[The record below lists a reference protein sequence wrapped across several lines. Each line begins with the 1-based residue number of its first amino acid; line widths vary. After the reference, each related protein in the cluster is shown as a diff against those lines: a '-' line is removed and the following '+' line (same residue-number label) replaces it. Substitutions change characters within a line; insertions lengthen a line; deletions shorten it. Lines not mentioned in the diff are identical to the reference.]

1 MNMRSARYILWGLI
15 LVVVATMAYWYQT
28 NDRNSQIRIQAPVVK
43 LGAEFSLT
51 RHDGNPIT
59 NEDLLG
65 KPHAIFFGYTNCPDV
80 CPSTL
85 FEMSTWLDQLKDD
98 GDRIGAYFM
107 TVDPA
112 RDTAAHLSDY
122 LSSFDARIIGITGER
137 TALED
142 ALRSYKV
149 YFKRFET
156 DDDDYTMDHTASIY
170 LLNAKG
176 EFSGTISYGEEAQS
190 AIEKLRRLVKNSK

>member
-1 MNMRSARYILWGLI
+1 MGLARYILWGLI
-15 LVVVATMAYWYQT
+15 LVAVTTMTYLYLA
-28 NDRNSQIRIQAPVVK
+28 NDRSSQVRIQNPVVK
-43 LGAEFSLT
+43 LGGKFSLI
-51 RHDGNPIT
+51 RHDGNAIR
-59 NEDLLG
+59 NQDMLG

-85 FEMSTWLDQLKDD
+85 YEMSTWLELLKDD
-98 GDRIGAYFM
+98 AERIGTYFI

-112 RDTAAHLSDY
+112 RDTAELLSEY
-122 LSSFDARIIGITGER
+122 LSSFDARIIGITGDK
-137 TALED
+137 TALEE

-149 YFKRFET
+149 YFKRVESE
-156 DDDDYTMDHTASIY
+156 DDDYTMDHTALIY

-190 AIEKLRRLVKNSK
+190 AVEKLRRLAKNSR